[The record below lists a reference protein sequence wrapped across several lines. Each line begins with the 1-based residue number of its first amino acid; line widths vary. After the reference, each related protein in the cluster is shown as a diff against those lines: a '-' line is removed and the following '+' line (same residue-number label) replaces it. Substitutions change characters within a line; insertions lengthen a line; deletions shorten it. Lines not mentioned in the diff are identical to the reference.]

1 VFLTEAV
8 ASARRPY
15 LETPLHKQH
24 VIEGR
29 AGFGYNGSDED
40 VGSCLTMRP
49 QSQLLLLARVNLV
62 QSWRRLRFLHKTSR
76 ILTLTIVVFIV
87 GYLSLSFFLFS
98 RGLHFVNDFP
108 ALGALLLE
116 RLLYLLFAS
125 LLVLLIFSN
134 LIIGYGNF
142 FGNRETNFLLPLPIP
157 AQTIFRWKFIESTLL
172 ASWAF
177 LFLIAPLLAAYGLTL
192 VVPWHFYLMTVVAIA
207 LFIVLPGV
215 AGAWVALGLAR
226 LLDRRTFQVLAVI
239 AALLLL
245 PLLRVWLRP
254 EVLPDDPMDTR
265 VLSNLDKLLNH
276 TRFAESPW
284 LPSYWLSISV
294 IQWSEGALSAALFFL
309 LVLLSHVLFFGCLCF
324 TCTGRLFFDSLSAVQ
339 SRDSV
344 FHRWEWFQRWRS
356 ANRAF
361 DYPVG
366 PMERAFRLAFNPPPD
381 VLAMLVKDAR
391 CFWRDTAQWSQTLIL
406 MGLLAVYIIN
416 LRNFSDQLSNP
427 FWVHL
432 VCYLN
437 LGACALNLATLTTR
451 FVYPQFSLEG
461 KRLWIIGMAPLG
473 LVQILR
479 VKFWIASRAA
489 LLLTLPI
496 ILLSCNMLRISLDRT
511 LYLSLIIATMTF
523 TLTALATGLSALF
536 PNFREDNPAKIVSGF
551 GGTLCLLLSFLYIV
565 GSVTLLAIG
574 SPWGWRG
581 ETSVPWILG
590 SWVGFAFLSA
600 VVGLVPFRLG
610 LRRVEGFEF

>member
-1 VFLTEAV
+1 
-8 ASARRPY
+8 
-15 LETPLHKQH
+15 
-24 VIEGR
+24 
-29 AGFGYNGSDED
+29 
-40 VGSCLTMRP
+40 MRP
-49 QSQLLLLARVNLV
+49 RSQLLLLARVNLL
-62 QSWRRLRFLHKTSR
+62 QGWRHFKTVHQKSRF
-76 ILTLTIVVFIV
+76 LTLTISVFV
-87 GYLSLSFFLFS
+87 AGYLSLSFFLFS
-98 RGLHFVNDFP
+98 KGLHFVNNFP

-116 RLLYLLFAS
+116 RLLFLLFAF

-134 LIIGYGNF
+134 LIIGYGNYF
-142 FGNRETNFLLPLPIP
+142 RNRETNFLGSLPIP
-157 AQTIFRWKFIESTLL
+157 AQTVFRWKFIESTLL

-192 VVPWHFYLMTVVAIA
+192 VVPWHFYVMTMAAIA

-226 LLDRRTFQVLAVI
+226 LLDRRAFQVLAVL
-239 AALLLL
+239 AALVLL
-245 PLLRVWLRP
+245 PLLHFWLSPR
-254 EVLPDDPMDTR
+254 LIPDNPLDTR
-265 VLSNLDKLLNH
+265 VLSNLDKLLNR

-294 IQWSEGALSAALFFL
+294 IQWSEGAVSAASFFL
-309 LVLLSHVLFFGCLCF
+309 LVLLSNVLFFGCLSF
-324 TCTGRLFFDSLSAVQ
+324 TCTGRIFFESISAVQ
-339 SRDSV
+339 SRDSM
-344 FHRWEWFQRWRS
+344 FDRWHWFQKWRR
-356 ANRAF
+356 ANRSF

-366 PMERAFRLAFNPPPD
+366 PMEKIFRVLINPPPD
-381 VLAMLVKDAR
+381 ILAMVVKDAR
-391 CFWRDTAQWSQTLIL
+391 MFWRDTSQWSQTLIL
-406 MGLLAVYIIN
+406 LGLLGVYIIN
-416 LRNFSDQLSNP
+416 LRHFSDQLVNP

-432 VCYLN
+432 ICYLN

-479 VKFWIASRAA
+479 VKFWLASRAA
-489 LLLTLPI
+489 LLLTLTLI
-496 ILLSCNMLRISLDRT
+496 FLSCHMLRIPLDRS
-511 LYLSLIIATMTF
+511 LYLGLIIATMTF

-551 GGTLCLLLSFLYIV
+551 GGTLCLVLSFLYIV

-581 ETSVPWILG
+581 ETSVRWILG
-590 SWVGFAFLSA
+590 SWIGFAFFSA
-600 VVGLVPFRLG
+600 IIGLIPFRLG
-610 LRRVEGFEF
+610 LRRVEQFEL